1 VITVANYTVAVEWH
15 NMDDSDIT
23 ELYGSFG
30 RESVAQA
37 EADRINK
44 ALEKVNVPWEL
55 IGSRSVRASVMRLRP
70 VRIRPLVEEA
80 RRFLEPDDKE
90 PDDLA
95 YGQYSIDHSGSGS

>member
-1 VITVANYTVAVEWH
+1 VANYTVAVEWH

-30 RESVAQA
+30 RESVARA
-37 EADRINK
+37 EADRIN
-44 ALEKVNVPWEL
+44 AWLEKVPVPDEL
-55 IGSRSVRASVMRLRP
+55 VGTRSVHASVMPLRT

-80 RRFLEPDDKE
+80 RRFLEPSDEEYDGS
-90 PDDLA
+90 A